1 MITIN
6 PFLIMKIIKLKTIIK
21 KISTVFDLG
30 CGSGVLSYFA
40 SKYSKRVLAIDND
53 DKSIQCAKKNF

>member
-1 MITIN
+1 
-6 PFLIMKIIKLKTIIK
+6 MKIIKLKTIIK